1 PANFTVT
8 SGSGPAANII
18 AADMEASRSHV
29 NILDTVLTLPTNSVS
44 VPLPAANSG
53 PNGTGVAI
61 ETFNGTAYPVLL
73 MGATLPVLPAS
84 AAPSMMS
91 VQTAG

>member
-1 PANFTVT
+1 VQ
-8 SGSGPAANII
+8 
-18 AADMEASRSHV
+18 SHV
-29 NILDTVLTLPTNSVS
+29 NILDTVLTLPANSVS
-44 VPLPAANSG
+44 VPLPAADSG
-53 PNGTGVAI
+53 PNGNGVAI

>member
-1 PANFTVT
+1 MYAVRCLCIWYTVLQ
-8 SGSGPAANII
+8 A
-18 AADMEASRSHV
+18 HV
-29 NILDTVLTLPTNSVS
+29 NILDQVLTLPANSVS
-44 VPLPAANSG
+44 VPLPGPNSG

-73 MGATLPVLPAS
+73 MGATLPSLPAS

-91 VQTAG
+91 LQTAG